1 MEQDRRMPA
10 REVTNEDLFFEMLS
24 QGAHIKAHLET
35 LFMMQCELFAHV
47 NKASSTAIAETWGE
61 VRQQFLKE
69 NLESINEHLSDFAK
83 HRR

>member
-1 MEQDRRMPA
+1 MEQNRRMPA
-10 REVTNEDLFFEMLS
+10 REVTNEDLFLEMLS

-47 NKASSTAIAETWGE
+47 NKTSSTALAETWGK

-69 NLESINEHLSDFAK
+69 NLESINEQLRDFAK
-83 HRR
+83 QRR